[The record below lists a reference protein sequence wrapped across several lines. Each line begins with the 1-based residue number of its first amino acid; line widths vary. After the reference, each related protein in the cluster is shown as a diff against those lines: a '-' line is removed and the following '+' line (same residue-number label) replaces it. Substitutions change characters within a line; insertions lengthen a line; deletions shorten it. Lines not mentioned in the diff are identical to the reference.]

1 VHAWL
6 VCAPSSLRQLDERK
20 DYDKLVAIKAGLA
33 TVYGHKVID
42 ALVTKQRKFVREG
55 ALKKVCRGGKVK
67 SFHFWLLSDYL
78 IYASPLGGGKYALN
92 RCLEL
97 AHLRAF
103 PCAYDPQ
110 GGGIAKLASSSS
122 SSSSSSSGGAVAST
136 ALPGM
141 ELLSNEKSF
150 VALCATAADRDAW
163 LADIAEWA
171 DAANGRSEPLGPL
184 GAGDGLKSRAAFRH
198 RGSGADGGLGRPADE
213 ARAVDLVGTEE
224 RTEKHEKTG
233 KVTKQWTVYFFPVW
247 GGVAFPNEYVE

>member
-1 VHAWL
+1 
-6 VCAPSSLRQLDERK
+6 
-20 DYDKLVAIKAGLA
+20 
-33 TVYGHKVID
+33 
-42 ALVTKQRKFVREG
+42 
-55 ALKKVCRGGKVK
+55 
-67 SFHFWLLSDYL
+67 LSDYL

-92 RCLEL
+92 HCLEL

-110 GGGIAKLASSSS
+110 GGGIAKLTATSSSS
-122 SSSSSSSGGAVAST
+122 ADKGSAST

-171 DAANGRSEPLGPL
+171 DAANGSSGPLGPL
-184 GAGDGLKSRAAFRH
+184 GAGLKSRAAFRH
-198 RGSGADGGLGRPADE
+198 RGSGADAGLGRPADE

-233 KVTKQWTVYFFPVW
+233 KVTKQWTVYFFQV
-247 GGVAFPNEYVE
+247 GGWPILRSMSNTCMDAYFDLNELSVCLVFLGDR